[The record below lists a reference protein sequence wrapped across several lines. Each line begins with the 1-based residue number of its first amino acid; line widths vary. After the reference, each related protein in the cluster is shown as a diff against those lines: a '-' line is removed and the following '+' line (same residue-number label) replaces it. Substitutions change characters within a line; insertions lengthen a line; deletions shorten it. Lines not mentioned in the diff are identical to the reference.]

1 VPLVAILPIL
11 LYIGLVIGA
20 QAFEA
25 TPSRYAP
32 AVILALL
39 PNIANWAQSQI
50 DGALSAA
57 GTSAAQIG
65 MTKLGM
71 NGVVYHGM
79 QLFGGGA
86 TLAGLIL
93 GAMAAF
99 VIDRRFDRAAI
110 YAFIGAVLAFFG
122 FINGTAL
129 GFANSPGVALG
140 YAIIGVFFLAMTRLP
155 VNAENTTL
163 EEVIHAAEAAE

>member
-1 VPLVAILPIL
+1 MA
-11 LYIGLVIGA
+11 
-20 QAFEA
+20 
-25 TPSRYAP
+25 
-32 AVILALL
+32 
-39 PNIANWAQSQI
+39 
-50 DGALSAA
+50 
-57 GTSAAQIG
+57 
-65 MTKLGM
+65 KLGM

-99 VIDRRFDRAAI
+99 VIDRKFERAAI

-129 GFANSPGVALG
+129 GFANSPDVALG
-140 YAIIGVFFLAMTRLP
+140 YAIIGVFFLGMTRLP
-155 VNAENTTL
+155 VSAEHPNL
-163 EEVIHAAEAAE
+163 EEVMHAAEPAE

>member
-1 VPLVAILPIL
+1 M
-11 LYIGLVIGA
+11 
-20 QAFEA
+20 
-25 TPSRYAP
+25 
-32 AVILALL
+32 L

-57 GTSAAQIG
+57 GTSAKAIG
-65 MTKLGM
+65 MAKLGM

-79 QLFGGGA
+79 ALFGGGA

-99 VIDRRFDRAAI
+99 VIDRKFDKAAI

-140 YAIIGVFFLAMTRLP
+140 YAVIGVFFLAMTRMP
-155 VNAENTTL
+155 VSAEHPTL
-163 EEVIHAAEAAE
+163 EEVMHAAEPAE